1 MGRNKL
7 QKFKAN
13 QLSTNVIEPGKPSYD
28 RIKGRWHDHF
38 SNNNPL
44 VAELACGYGEYTT
57 GLATEYPEKNFIGVD
72 IKGARIWKGSQI
84 ANTHNLQNVAFLR
97 TQIQQLGD
105 FFAENELSE
114 IWITFPDPR
123 PRSSDEHKRLTHHKM
138 LMMYKK
144 LLSHQGVLHLKTDSE
159 QLFDFSLSEIPQ
171 ISHVENLEYTYDL
184 YQSELLDEHRGITT
198 RYEKLFLQQNKKIK
212 YLRFRVTKP
221 ESE

>member
-1 MGRNKL
+1 
-7 QKFKAN
+7 
-13 QLSTNVIEPGKPSYD
+13 
-28 RIKGRWHDHF
+28 
-38 SNNNPL
+38 
-44 VAELACGYGEYTT
+44 
-57 GLATEYPEKNFIGVD
+57 
-72 IKGARIWKGSQI
+72 
-84 ANTHNLQNVAFLR
+84 
-97 TQIQQLGD
+97 
-105 FFAENELSE
+105 
-114 IWITFPDPR
+114 
-123 PRSSDEHKRLTHHKM
+123 
-138 LMMYKK
+138 MMYKK